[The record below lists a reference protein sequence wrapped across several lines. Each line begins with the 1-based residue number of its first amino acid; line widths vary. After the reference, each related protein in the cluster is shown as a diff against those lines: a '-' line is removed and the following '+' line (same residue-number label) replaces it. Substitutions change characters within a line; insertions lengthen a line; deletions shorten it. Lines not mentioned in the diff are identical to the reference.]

1 MEREKTV
8 MKRVYIAGAY
18 NADNVVSV
26 LDNMRRGMR
35 AATEVLL
42 KGYAPFVPWFDYH
55 FNLMLREC
63 EELLLTD
70 FYDYS
75 IAWLEVSDAVLALP
89 SCGGSNGAQMELE
102 RAEELGI
109 PVFYSLLDLIGGL
122 ER

>member
-1 MEREKTV
+1 

-55 FNLMLREC
+55 FNLMLREG
-63 EELLLTD
+63 EELDLND
-70 FYDYS
+70 YYKYS
-75 IAWLEVSDAVLALP
+75 ITWLGVCDAVLVVP
-89 SCGGSNGAQMELE
+89 NSEFSNGTKSEIEYAK
-102 RAEELGI
+102 RKAI